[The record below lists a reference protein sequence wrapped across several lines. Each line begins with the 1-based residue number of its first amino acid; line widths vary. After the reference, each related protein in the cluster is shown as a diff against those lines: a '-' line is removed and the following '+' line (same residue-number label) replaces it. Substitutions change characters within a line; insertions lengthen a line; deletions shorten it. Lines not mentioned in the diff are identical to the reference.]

1 MNKYFEKFHINKL
14 LLVFSI
20 LLFCLIF
27 YVVMKM
33 LTNTYITIQFDE
45 LAPFERSMPVYY
57 KGFKVG
63 RTRNIKP
70 SKDFKKTFVEVVIDY
85 KNLKLPKNTVA
96 WVKKIDKGENGGRFD
111 YIELKYP
118 DAPSIYYLK
127 TGSYIDGKTSLDW
140 NTLLSQQAD
149 KGSLDDISEGV
160 GGLIDSLKDT
170 SDSLNSIFQTVN
182 EILVENKS
190 NIMASTSNL
199 SKTTNNL
206 REVSAK
212 INNSISQD
220 GMNNTTSSAED
231 TFENIAGAT
240 KNLEEVSANLNQ
252 MMPYIDATI
261 MDVNS
266 TMCNVN
272 QISKGI
278 LETLQKR
285 MGLMKLLIGKPV
297 DKKKCCP

>member
-1 MNKYFEKFHINKL
+1 MNNNFVKFHPNKL
-14 LLVFSI
+14 LSVFLV
-20 LLFCLIF
+20 LLALLVL
-27 YVVMKM
+27 YVVIKM
-33 LTNTYITIQFDE
+33 MTNTYITVRFDE
-45 LAPFERSMPVYY
+45 LAPFESSMPVYY

-63 RTRNIKP
+63 KTRGIKP
-70 SKDFKKTFVEVVIDY
+70 SKDFKKTLVEVVIDY
-85 KNLKLPKNTVA
+85 KDLKLPKNTVA
-96 WVKKIDKGENGGRFD
+96 WVKKIDKGEKGGRFD

-118 DAPSIYYLK
+118 EAPSIYYLK

-149 KGSLDDISEGV
+149 EGYLDDLSEGF
-160 GGLIDSLKDT
+160 GALIDSLKDT

-199 SKTTNNL
+199 SNTTYNL

-231 TFENIAGAT
+231 TFKNISGAT
-240 KNLEEVSANLNQ
+240 KNLEEVSENLNQ

-261 MDVNS
+261 IDVNS
-266 TMCNVN
+266 AMCNFN
-272 QISKGI
+272 QISYGI
-278 LETLQKR
+278 LETLKKR
-285 MGLMKLLIGKPV
+285 LGLMKLLLGKPI
-297 DKKKCCP
+297 DNKNCCP